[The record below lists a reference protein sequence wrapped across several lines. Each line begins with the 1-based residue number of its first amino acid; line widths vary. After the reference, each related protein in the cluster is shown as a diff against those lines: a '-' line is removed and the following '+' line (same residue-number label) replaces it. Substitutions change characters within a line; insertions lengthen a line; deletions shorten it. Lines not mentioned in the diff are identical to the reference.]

1 MSDAPRR
8 ILVSGGTSGIGRA
21 CVERL
26 ASRGHRVWVLGSRE
40 PGLRA
45 VREALPLAGTSRCDV
60 ADADAVEGAVAEAVA
75 ELGGLD
81 GAFVNAGID
90 GLGAPATDVD
100 VAHFRRVLNV
110 NVIGAFL
117 VARESAKAMKGP
129 ASIVMNASVN
139 ALRSETGFV
148 DYNASKA
155 AVVSIARTMAIE
167 LAPEGI
173 AVTALCPGYFP
184 TPMTAPY
191 LDDPSTRAGLLTK
204 IPAGRFGRLDE
215 VAALVDFLLTSDAAY
230 MTGGVITMDGA
241 ASV

>member
-1 MSDAPRR
+1 MSDASRR
-8 ILVSGGTSGIGRA
+8 ILVSGGTSGIGHA

-26 ASRGHRVWVLGSRE
+26 ASGGHQVWVLGSRE
-40 PGLRA
+40 AGLRA
-45 VREALPLAGTSRCDV
+45 VRDAVPLAGSSRCDV
-60 ADADAVEGAVAEAVA
+60 ADADAVEGAIAEAVA
-75 ELGGLD
+75 KLGGLD

-100 VAHFRRVLNV
+100 VAHFRRVLDV

-117 VARESAKAMKGP
+117 VAREAAKAMKGP

-139 ALRSETGFV
+139 ALRPESGFV

-155 AVVSIARTMAIE
+155 AVVAIARTMAVE
-167 LAPEGI
+167 LAPAGI

-191 LDDPSTRAGLLTK
+191 LDDPSTRTELLAK

-215 VAALVDFLLTSDAAY
+215 LAALVDFLLTSNAAY

-241 ASV
+241 ASA